1 MISKHIRLPALL
13 LMLAAT
19 TLANVTRAGDTGATT
34 DYACAHGERF
44 TVENRTGHLR
54 LRDGSGVFALS
65 SSPAERGERYTDGNT
80 VFWDLGEE
88 AMLERR
94 GRAAIA
100 GCKPHLAT
108 L

>member
-1 MISKHIRLPALL
+1 MIAKHIRLPALIL
-13 LMLAAT
+13 LLAAT
-19 TLANVTRAGDTGATT
+19 TVANVTRAGDAGETT

-44 TVENRTGHLR
+44 TVETRTGHLR

-65 SSPAERGERYTDGNT
+65 SAPAERGERYTDGNT

-88 AMLERR
+88 AILERR
-94 GRAAIA
+94 GRSAIT
-100 GCKPHLAT
+100 GCKPRLVN